1 MSGGPEPDRRTGNS
15 LEEFQRD
22 LADNLCY
29 ERGTTLESASAQD
42 AYWTLAM
49 TIRDRLADR
58 RARTARANYAAN
70 PKFVYYLSAEYM
82 LGRQLR
88 QNAVYTGT
96 DALAQRA
103 AAAAGFPAWDLES
116 LDVEPGLGNG
126 GLGRLAACL
135 LDSLATL
142 DLPAVGYGIR
152 YEFGIFKQAFENGYQ
167 VEHPDDWTF
176 YGNPWEFPAPDDLQV
191 VGFYGHTE
199 PADEDQGGLRARWVP
214 GETVRAE
221 PSHMLVPGFG
231 TETVNIIRL
240 WRARASGESFDL
252 DLFNAGRYAE
262 AVEAQMRSEN
272 LTKVL
277 YPSDSTE
284 AGRELRLKQQ
294 YFLVSCS
301 LRDIIRR
308 FRFRNSDWEAFPDKV
323 VIQLNDTHPVLAIPE
338 LIRLLVDENGVGWEQ
353 AWSITRRTFAY
364 TCHTLLPEALE
375 TWPVSLFGR
384 LLPRHLEI
392 IYALNDSFLKDLRA
406 RHPGDEER
414 VARLSLIADG
424 PEHRVRMA
432 NLAALGSFAVN
443 GVAELHSRL
452 LTQTVLR
459 DFADLWPEKFLNV
472 TNGVS
477 PRRFLRL
484 ANPRLSGLITAR
496 LGDGRWLTDLDR
508 LRELE
513 AFADDAEFRAQWREV
528 KRQNKLD
535 LSFHTLETTGMAV
548 DPASLFDVMVK
559 RLHEYKRQLLKVL
572 HVVTLYNRIKA
583 DPAAAVTP
591 CTVIFGAKAA
601 PSYHQAKRIIKLI
614 NSVAAVVNADPTWP
628 AGSRSCSF
636 PTTTSRSPSSWWRP
650 ATSRSRSRWP
660 ARRPPAPAT

>member
-1 MSGGPEPDRRTGNS
+1 MSSGSEQDRRTGNS

-29 ERGTTLESASAQD
+29 ERGTTMESASAQD
-42 AYWTLAM
+42 AYWTLAV

-96 DALAQRA
+96 DTLARRA

-135 LDSLATL
+135 LDSMATL

-152 YEFGIFKQAFENGYQ
+152 YEFGIFRQAFENGYQ

-199 PADEDQGGLRARWVP
+199 SADEDQGGLRARWVP

-308 FRFRNSDWEAFPDKV
+308 FRFRNTDWAAFPDKV

-338 LIRLLVDENGVGWEQ
+338 LMRLLVDENGVGWER

-392 IYALNDSFLKDLRA
+392 IYTLNDSFLKDLRA
-406 RHPGDEER
+406 RHLGDEER
-414 VARLSLIADG
+414 IARMSLIQEG

-459 DFADLWPEKFLNV
+459 DFADLWPEKFGNV

-496 LGDGRWLTDLDR
+496 LG
-508 LRELE
+508 
-513 AFADDAEFRAQWREV
+513 
-528 KRQNKLD
+528 
-535 LSFHTLETTGMAV
+535 
-548 DPASLFDVMVK
+548 
-559 RLHEYKRQLLKVL
+559 
-572 HVVTLYNRIKA
+572 
-583 DPAAAVTP
+583 
-591 CTVIFGAKAA
+591 
-601 PSYHQAKRIIKLI
+601 
-614 NSVAAVVNADPTWP
+614 
-628 AGSRSCSF
+628 
-636 PTTTSRSPSSWWRP
+636 
-650 ATSRSRSRWP
+650 
-660 ARRPPAPAT
+660 